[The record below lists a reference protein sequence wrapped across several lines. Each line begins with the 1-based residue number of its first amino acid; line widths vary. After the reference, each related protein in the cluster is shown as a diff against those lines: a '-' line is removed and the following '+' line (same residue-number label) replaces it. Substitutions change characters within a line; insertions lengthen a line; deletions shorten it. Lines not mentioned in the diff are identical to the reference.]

1 MTRYTGNHCPVC
13 EQAFTDE
20 DDIVVCPDCGTPYHR
35 ACWQK
40 VGVCM
45 HKSEHA
51 AGFEWQPEVGPDADK
66 AAHEATCPNCGTH
79 NTPGAV
85 RCAHCGCPLPK
96 APDPITA
103 KTDDEKSVPIYARDP
118 SAVNNSRTAPEPHID
133 TFGTGEDGGIY
144 RREIGPEDPIDG
156 IKAKDWAAYVGRS
169 PMYYLMQFFR
179 MSETKQKVTL
189 SLSAFLFG
197 PAYLFYRKMW
207 KQGLL
212 ATLVMVVLSI
222 PGFMSIIATFN
233 PTFFG
238 SLPLGWLP
246 AAYTIGEI
254 GIWAFKVILG
264 MFAVSW
270 YHDSSKAQIEEIYMA
285 CPEGDGRTELL
296 VQRGGTNLLAA
307 LLYFGIMCLLQV
319 AILYMAGPSAI
330 QYLMTM
336 AGA

>member
-103 KTDDEKSVPIYARDP
+103 KTDDEKSVPIYARRP
-118 SAVNNSRTAPEPHID
+118 VRSEQQPH
-133 TFGTGEDGGIY
+133 
-144 RREIGPEDPIDG
+144 RAR
-156 IKAKDWAAYVGRS
+156 AA
-169 PMYYLMQFFR
+169 
-179 MSETKQKVTL
+179 
-189 SLSAFLFG
+189 
-197 PAYLFYRKMW
+197 
-207 KQGLL
+207 
-212 ATLVMVVLSI
+212 
-222 PGFMSIIATFN
+222 
-233 PTFFG
+233 
-238 SLPLGWLP
+238 
-246 AAYTIGEI
+246 
-254 GIWAFKVILG
+254 
-264 MFAVSW
+264 
-270 YHDSSKAQIEEIYMA
+270 H
-285 CPEGDGRTELL
+285 
-296 VQRGGTNLLAA
+296 
-307 LLYFGIMCLLQV
+307 
-319 AILYMAGPSAI
+319 
-330 QYLMTM
+330 
-336 AGA
+336 